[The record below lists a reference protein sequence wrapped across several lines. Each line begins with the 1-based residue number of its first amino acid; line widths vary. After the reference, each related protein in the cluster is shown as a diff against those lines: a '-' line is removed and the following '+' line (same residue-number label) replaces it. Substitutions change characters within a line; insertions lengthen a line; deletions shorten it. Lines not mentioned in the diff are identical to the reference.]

1 MLPHLTGLGLDPH
14 SSRDTEAANQ
24 IRDLVKTL
32 DMTEPSRWNWPAFSI
47 AAQDKAI
54 NALNSPDRAG
64 QSSR

>member
-1 MLPHLTGLGLDPH
+1 M
-14 SSRDTEAANQ
+14 DTEAANQ

-32 DMTEPSRWNWPAFSI
+32 DMTEPSRWNWPEFSI